1 MEAPEDVGEMAAEDA
16 PVRVELV
23 DDDIAKILE
32 ERRPFRM
39 VREDPRVEHVGVRQ
53 HEIRPRADGTP
64 RVLGRV
70 AVVGEHPHLG
80 QALRQRLELREL
92 VLGERLRREEI
103 EDARSEEHT
112 SELQSLAYLVYRL
125 LL

>member
-1 MEAPEDVGEMAAEDA
+1 MAAEDA

-80 QALRQRLELREL
+80 QALRQDRKSTRLNSSHGYISYAVFCLKKKKHRIL
-92 VLGERLRREEI
+92 TI
-103 EDARSEEHT
+103 ST
-112 SELQSLAYLVYRL
+112 
-125 LL
+125 

>member
-1 MEAPEDVGEMAAEDA
+1 MAAEDA

-64 RVLGRV
+64 RADRKSTRLNSSHLVISY
-70 AVVGEHPHLG
+70 AVFCLKKKKIVPGEMRMIDYDRDNPHK
-80 QALRQRLELREL
+80 AREGL
-92 VLGERLRREEI
+92 P
-103 EDARSEEHT
+103 ARI
-112 SELQSLAYLVYRL
+112 RKG
-125 LL
+125 